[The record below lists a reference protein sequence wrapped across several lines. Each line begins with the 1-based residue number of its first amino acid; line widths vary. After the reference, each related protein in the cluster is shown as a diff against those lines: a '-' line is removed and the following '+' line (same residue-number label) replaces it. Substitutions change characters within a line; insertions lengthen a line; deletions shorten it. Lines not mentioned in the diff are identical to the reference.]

1 LRGLD
6 FNVEKDKL
14 GGIIFKKNLRKTPSG
29 KAKDQINY
37 LIELYEPDFILESFK
52 FTFVRHPLDR
62 FLSAYLSMSS
72 NFGNPDISFLGS
84 YLNDKWDGKED
95 LWVTGRGGLSID
107 EKIYRFNK
115 FCSLFVFPCADLHFS
130 NYFFNLPKDLNQLD
144 FVGKLESADN
154 DFKFTVNKILCG
166 REKDVED
173 AFKIYKDTI
182 VIHSDHDSRHKR
194 KNLNYREF
202 YSDENYKL
210 VASNFKKEMDM
221 FDYE

>member
-1 LRGLD
+1 
-6 FNVEKDKL
+6 
-14 GGIIFKKNLRKTPSG
+14 
-29 KAKDQINY
+29 
-37 LIELYEPDFILESFK
+37 
-52 FTFVRHPLDR
+52 
-62 FLSAYLSMSS
+62 
-72 NFGNPDISFLGS
+72 
-84 YLNDKWDGKED
+84 
-95 LWVTGRGGLSID
+95 
-107 EKIYRFNK
+107 
-115 FCSLFVFPCADLHFS
+115 
-130 NYFFNLPKDLNQLD
+130 LPKDLNQLD